1 MYTVQATAAG
11 FQVIQRENIQVL
23 VGSDIRVDLTLQ
35 PGAQTQTVTVT
46 GEAPAM
52 NTTNAQ
58 TGGTLE
64 NSLVENLPVN
74 GQSYRQI
81 TGVLPGVVMLPG
93 SGTENQSTNGGG
105 TDWDNYMLDGL
116 YDVNPWANEATVGGI
131 TSSGDTTLL
140 PLEAI
145 QEINLVENPKAE
157 YGYFPGVTVD
167 VGLKS
172 GTNDIHGSAWALGR
186 DTAFD
191 ARNAFSTQRANVNFE
206 QFGAVDGGPI
216 VKNKVFYFVAYEG
229 ARIDAPA
236 VFGTT
241 APTTADISGNATA
254 SIPEA
259 IAGVNAKSGLNSNGV
274 NVALNQL
281 SVNLLGCNWNA
292 PNNAIHSSSPATVAT
307 ACASGN
313 QYGSPSLF
321 GNSGPSSA
329 VTETLPDFGGSNQGL
344 GKVDWKISEKHSFN
358 AEFYMGDSSQQVPS
372 AASNGATTV
381 LTEPYWGVLYDVYT
395 RTGRVVEIWT
405 PNSNW
410 LNEARVGYDFQDQPN
425 YDAECGTG
433 STGGLQGAPNYLTSY
448 NFTSGATALNGQQG
462 CGFPTVSING
472 FQGELDATTDRLGGG
487 RDLQFSD
494 NVSYTRGSH
503 QFKFGVNWRKECLC
517 LESKNVDDAKG
528 IIAFGT
534 TGSAAFTGATPLED
548 FFAGMPASETIL
560 YAPSSLRDIHWNL
573 IALFAQD
580 DWRVKPRLTVN
591 LGVRWEGETPARA
604 SDGELG
610 NFDPNTPS
618 GMTQSNELWPFQS
631 APSPHVGF
639 AYDLTGKGTSVIRGG
654 GSIAYVYQQMMYYT
668 SLSNDSPQEMPTGA
682 TLYNPN
688 GSSLKGP
695 GTITTQVSV
704 AKPLTSNSVISGNA
718 LPWTAGQPIF
728 TSTSVLSQCGNG
740 FPINGPGT
748 TVTLANPLNPAQCNL
763 YGSYPSWKLP
773 YASTW
778 NLSYEHAFNS
788 NLTLNVAYVG
798 THGTDLQFEGDIN
811 QPTPG
816 TSGSTNEEE
825 RRPFYTAANNA
836 YGDNYPW
843 FGKAI
848 FNFNGG
854 DSNYN
859 GLQVTLTERPTHGL
873 NFTAGYTYSHA
884 LGSTA
889 ASSIGSVTDLA
900 NLKQQYGYLP
910 IDFENRFTLTT
921 TYNIPGIK
929 SPLQL
934 LQGWSLVSNFLL
946 MSNAALSVTDSVD
959 DTSGTGTGL
968 DFWNL
973 YGNAKNLDQVIGGPG
988 AVPCYAVAGSKFA
1001 SNGCTIV
1008 AAGSTGALVGTAA
1021 YVANMPAACI
1031 AGAEAAANSPT
1042 SVPIMSTS
1050 SLSTSDGYNGL
1061 AQLAELGCYAYNGAA
1076 ITPPSQG
1083 TFGTMHPGMLRPLA
1097 SGGFKNWDLAVH
1109 KDWHVKERYT
1119 AEFRAEAFN
1128 FSNRTNYYTPVT
1140 VLGDNGTFGESQQ
1153 TPDVGKGVTVTGLG
1167 GPREVQLGLKI
1178 IW

>member
-1 MYTVQATAAG
+1 MA
-11 FQVIQRENIQVL
+11 
-23 VGSDIRVDLTLQ
+23 
-35 PGAQTQTVTVT
+35 
-46 GEAPAM
+46 
-52 NTTNAQ
+52 
-58 TGGTLE
+58 
-64 NSLVENLPVN
+64 
-74 GQSYRQI
+74 
-81 TGVLPGVVMLPG
+81 
-93 SGTENQSTNGGG
+93 
-105 TDWDNYMLDGL
+105 
-116 YDVNPWANEATVGGI
+116 
-131 TSSGDTTLL
+131 
-140 PLEAI
+140 
-145 QEINLVENPKAE
+145 
-157 YGYFPGVTVD
+157 
-167 VGLKS
+167 
-172 GTNDIHGSAWALGR
+172 ALGPW
-186 DTAFD
+186 DEILFSTP
-191 ARNAFSTQRANVNFE
+191 RNAFSTQRANVNFE

-229 ARIDAPA
+229 ALINAPA

-241 APTTADISGNATA
+241 APTTADIAGNATA

-259 IAGVNAKSGLNSNGV
+259 IAAVNAKAGPNSNGV
-274 NVALNQL
+274 AVGLNQL
-281 SVNLLGCNWNA
+281 SVNLLGCNWTSA
-292 PNNAIHSSSPATVAT
+292 AIHSTTPAVVAT
-307 ACASGN
+307 ACTSGN
-313 QYGSPSLF
+313 QYGAPSLF

-344 GKVDWKISEKHSFN
+344 GKIDWKINEKHSFN

-433 STGGLQGAPNYLTSY
+433 SVGGLGGAPNYLSSY
-448 NFTSGATALNGQQG
+448 NFTSGAMALNGQQG

-534 TGSAAFTGATPLED
+534 TGNSAFTNATPLED

-560 YAPSSLRDIHWNL
+560 YAPTSLRDIHWNL

-610 NFDPNTPS
+610 NFDPYTQS
-618 GMTQSNELWPFQS
+618 GMTQSNALWPFQS

-682 TLYNPN
+682 TLYNAN
-688 GSSLKGP
+688 GTSFKGP
-695 GTITTQVSV
+695 GDITTQVSV
-704 AKPLTSNSVISGNA
+704 AKPLTLNSVISGNT
-718 LPWTAGQPIF
+718 LPWAAGQPIF
-728 TSTSVLSQCGNG
+728 TSASVLSQCGNG

-748 TVTLANPLNPAQCNL
+748 TVSAANPLNPAQCNL
-763 YGSYPSWKLP
+763 YGSYSSWKLP

-778 NLSYEHAFNS
+778 NVSFEHAFNS
-788 NLTLNVAYVG
+788 NLTLNLAYVG

-816 TSGSTNEEE
+816 TSGSTNEEQ
-825 RRPFYTAANNA
+825 RRPFYTAAGNP
-836 YGDNYPW
+836 YGDAYPW

-910 IDFENRFTLTT
+910 IDFENRFTLTA

-929 SPLQL
+929 APLQL
-934 LQGWSLVSNFLL
+934 LQGWSIVSNFLL
-946 MSNAALSVTDSVD
+946 MTNPALSVTDSVD

-968 DFWNL
+968 DFWDI
-973 YGNAKNLDQVIGGPG
+973 YGNPKNISEAMGGPSP
-988 AVPCYAVAGSKFA
+988 VPCYTLASGKFN
-1001 SNGCTIV
+1001 SNGCIV
-1008 AAGSTGALVGTAA
+1008 
-1021 YVANMPAACI
+1021 VASASSFPQACI
-1031 AGAEAAANSPT
+1031 T
-1042 SVPIMSTS
+1042 SATNAPNGPGGT
-1050 SLSTSDGYNGL
+1050 TGL
-1061 AQLAELGCYAYNGAA
+1061 AQLSAIGCYYVNGTA
-1076 ITPPSQG
+1076 ITPPAQG
-1083 TFGTMHPGMLRPLA
+1083 TFGNMRPGMLRPLA

-1128 FSNRTNYYTPVT
+1128 FTNRVDYYTPVL

-1167 GPREVQLGLKI
+1167 GPREVQLGLKL